1 MKLSN
6 RYNIPQETINKMIK
20 DGVLSSKWPSY
31 EEIYTLYL
39 SMISSGKSKEQLYQD
54 IGEAK
59 NIPSRT
65 VKEMIRT
72 MDKI

>member
-20 DGVLSSKWPSY
+20 DGVLSCKWPTY
-31 EEIYTLYL
+31 EVVYALYL
-39 SMISSGKSKEQLYQD
+39 SMSNSGKSKEQIYQE
-54 IGEAK
+54 IGEAQ